1 MIGQKITYFDD
12 PRISECLLVM
22 VVLYCLYSSKQM
34 KVFDT
39 EGPHLTWILGLEKK
53 TELSK
58 ICLGGTI
65 LKNQLHCKDL

>member
-53 TELSK
+53 LS
-58 ICLGGTI
+58 
-65 LKNQLHCKDL
+65 